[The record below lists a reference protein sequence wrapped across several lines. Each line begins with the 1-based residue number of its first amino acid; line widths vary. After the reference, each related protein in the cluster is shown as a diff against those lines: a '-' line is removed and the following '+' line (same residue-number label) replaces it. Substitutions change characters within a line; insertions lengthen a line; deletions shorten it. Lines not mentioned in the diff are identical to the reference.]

1 MEDED
6 ILMEDVPEEKTGEI
20 SQVTRFRE
28 LNACSQEGRRLCM
41 AFTCAHRSCVASYRA
56 L

>member
-20 SQVTRFRE
+20 SQVHFY
-28 LNACSQEGRRLCM
+28 LFNAES
-41 AFTCAHRSCVASYRA
+41 ADVAADSCLVK
-56 L
+56 